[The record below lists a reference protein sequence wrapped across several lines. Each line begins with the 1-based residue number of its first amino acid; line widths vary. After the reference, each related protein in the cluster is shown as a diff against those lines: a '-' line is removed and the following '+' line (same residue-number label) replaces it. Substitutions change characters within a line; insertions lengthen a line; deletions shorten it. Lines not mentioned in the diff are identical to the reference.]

1 MSQNTPP
8 KPAQLPPAL
17 RPKPLPKRPKGE
29 ISDGFAPITPR
40 PRPVVSTPPTPLETG
55 EPTLPAS
62 APSPTPAPAPVR
74 PSSSAPALTPTK
86 RPPYSPKPTPVNG
99 RVPKLEGRVTLF
111 EGTFRAEGQPP
122 FVVETPLTG
131 MAANDR
137 QSLINLARKKY
148 PKGAMQ
154 LKSTRIFTREEGAK
168 STFLPGTTMGQ
179 LFGEAGSLTEV
190 QVEIGHVFFQGVR
203 CQVVLRN
210 LRSRS
215 CVTLSLRP
223 PTGGTIIFSNQI
235 EANRLAKE
243 LPLIVKEILGNGARE
258 LTITLIEA

>member
-1 MSQNTPP
+1 MP
-8 KPAQLPPAL
+8 K
-17 RPKPLPKRPKGE
+17 
-29 ISDGFAPITPR
+29 I
-40 PRPVVSTPPTPLETG
+40 
-55 EPTLPAS
+55 
-62 APSPTPAPAPVR
+62 
-74 PSSSAPALTPTK
+74 
-86 RPPYSPKPTPVNG
+86 
-99 RVPKLEGRVTLF
+99 EGRITLF
-111 EGTFRAEGQPP
+111 EGTFRHEAYPP

-131 MAANDR
+131 FAANDR
-137 QSLINLARKKY
+137 QSLFNLARKKY

-258 LTITLIEA
+258 LTITLTEA